1 MINNDFSPEGRSLT
15 GRLSKGHPPEH
26 GSRGNNNRGN
36 NNKESEKGDHDES
49 KSRKWRIIFCM
60 GSSFGADQLKAKQ
73 PGVNQNTGIWEMV
86 CVDGCLSRWSILLSD
101 LQSFTTAFLTIHAF
115 IDADGWLA
123 RSITDQACEGAAS
136 RKHWPRT
143 C

>member
-1 MINNDFSPEGRSLT
+1 
-15 GRLSKGHPPEH
+15 
-26 GSRGNNNRGN
+26 
-36 NNKESEKGDHDES
+36 
-49 KSRKWRIIFCM
+49 M